1 MDLGLQRAHVED
13 GQLAVQDEPPLL
25 RERILLG
32 QVREVLGGCL
42 GEVAR
47 DDDAVVAVATHLVIV
62 DLDALVDLT
71 ERDVELAH
79 EHVLLVGRVGVQAA
93 DELKRLRVDRKVLV
107 HDELVTRLE
116 EEFLHAQS
124 RDHEV
129 GLVLLVELV
138 DPVGDL
144 DLQLSLVD

>member
-1 MDLGLQRAHVED
+1 M
-13 GQLAVQDEPPLL
+13 
-25 RERILLG
+25 
-32 QVREVLGGCL
+32 REVLGGCL

-79 EHVLLVGRVGVQAA
+79 EHVLLVGRIGVQAA
-93 DELKRLRVDRKVLV
+93 DELKRLRVDREVLV
-107 HDELVTRLE
+107 HDELVTGLE
-116 EEFLHAQS
+116 EELLDAQP

-144 DLQLSLVD
+144 NLQLSLVN